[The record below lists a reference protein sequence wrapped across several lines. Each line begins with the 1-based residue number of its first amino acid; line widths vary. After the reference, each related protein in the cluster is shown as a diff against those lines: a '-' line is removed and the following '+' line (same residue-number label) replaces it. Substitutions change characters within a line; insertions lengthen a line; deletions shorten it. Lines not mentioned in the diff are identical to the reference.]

1 MTFKRD
7 IITHATEAAW
17 LADRR
22 KFTTSTEA
30 AALFGQGAYVK
41 TEYELYC
48 LKAGLV
54 TNDFEGNQRTVWG
67 QRLESVIA
75 YGVAEDLGLIVEPFK
90 NFISMPEF
98 FLAASFDF
106 IVTGIT
112 EDYPEE
118 NEYREMFRKHGRGLV
133 EVKNVDGLAFKRG
146 WDVDGEHVEAP
157 VQIEFQVQCQLEVA
171 DLPWAIITPLIG
183 GNTPMPVLRV
193 RDTAVG
199 EAIRN
204 RSLSLWQRI
213 NAGAAPAPD
222 FSKDGETIAKVYR
235 ENDGT
240 SVDMS
245 DNKRLAELCRTYK
258 SAGADEKAAKA
269 IKDAAKAEIMT
280 IIQSAKSIAYAGGKI
295 SAGTNKASVRAYYR
309 DAYDKITVTVTPIA
323 GCDIEATV
331 EPFRNVRISEA
342 A

>member
-1 MTFKRD
+1 MTFERN

-17 LADRR
+17 LQDRK

-48 LKAGLV
+48 LKSGLV
-54 TNDFEGNQRTVWG
+54 TNDFEGNQRTRWG
-67 QRLESVIA
+67 TRLESVIA

-90 NFISMPEF
+90 NFIAMPEF

-112 EDYPEE
+112 EDFTEE

-171 DLPWAIITPLIG
+171 DLPWAIITPLVG

-204 RSLSLWQRI
+204 KSLALWQRI
-213 NAGAAPAPD
+213 NAGAAPQPD
-222 FSKDGETIAKVYR
+222 FTKDGDTIAKVFR
-235 ENDGT
+235 DNDGS
-240 SVDMS
+240 SVDLS
-245 DNKRLAELCRTYK
+245 ANKRLAELCKIYK
-258 SAGADEKAAKA
+258 TASANAKAEGA
-269 IKDAAKAEIMT
+269 IKDAAKAEILT
-280 IIQSAKSIAYAGGKI
+280 VIQAAKSIAYADGKI
-295 SAGTNKASVRAYYR
+295 SAGTNKESFRAYYR
-309 DAYDKITVTVTPIA
+309 SPSEKLTITLTPIA

-331 EPFRNVRISEA
+331 APFRNVRITEA

>member
-1 MTFKRD
+1 MTFAREV
-7 IITHATEAAW
+7 ITHATEAAW
-17 LADRR
+17 LDDRK

-48 LKAGLV
+48 LKSGLV
-54 TNDFEGNQRTVWG
+54 ANDFEGNSRTRWG
-67 QRLESVIA
+67 SRLESVIA

-90 NFISMPEF
+90 NFIAMPAF

-112 EDYPEE
+112 EDYTEE

-171 DLPWAIITPLIG
+171 DLPWAIITPLVG

-199 EAIRN
+199 ESIRN
-204 RSLSLWQRI
+204 KSLALWQRI
-213 NAGAAPAPD
+213 NAGAPPAPD
-222 FSKDGETIAKVYR
+222 FTKDGGTIAKVYR
-235 ENDGT
+235 DNDGT
-240 SVDMS
+240 SVDLS
-245 DNKRLAELCRTYK
+245 GNARLTALCKTYK
-258 SAGADEKAAKA
+258 AASAGAKAANE
-269 IKDAAKAEIMT
+269 IKDAAKAEILT
-280 IIQSAKSIAYAGGKI
+280 IIQHAKSIAYAEGKI
-295 SAGTNKASVRAYYR
+295 SAGTNKESFRCYHR
-309 DAYDKITVTVTPIA
+309 DAYEKLTISLTPIA
-323 GCDIEATV
+323 GCDIEASV
-331 EPFRNVRISEA
+331 APFRNVRVS
-342 A
+342 